1 MKLSCAM
8 LKQMT
13 ASIGFALPSDS
24 SQHFSEPRSE
34 MQGLS
39 KPRPGL
45 GLQSITSKLQFI
57 SMPGTI
63 AWQGMHTSRS
73 RMHPEILQ
81 SYHNS
86 ALKTSVSI
94 QLSLEQLRSD
104 NGINS
109 FPGSGASVH
118 LSHKMAHGW
127 MSVSDHLCRSIW

>member
-8 LKQMT
+8 LKPMT
-13 ASIGFALPSDS
+13 PPIGFALPLDS
-24 SQHFSEPRSE
+24 SQLFSEPRSE

-39 KPRPGL
+39 KPRPRL
-45 GLQSITSKLQFI
+45 ELKSITLKLQFI

-73 RMHPEILQ
+73 RMHPEILRC
-81 SYHNS
+81 YHNS

-104 NGINS
+104 NGI
-109 FPGSGASVH
+109 
-118 LSHKMAHGW
+118 K
-127 MSVSDHLCRSIW
+127 